1 MRLSSL
7 TTLSATFLLSGLVTV
22 PTQAQTIDPN
32 SAEGYVALN
41 RKIQCST
48 EDSSPQVFE
57 WSGYGYSRV
66 PGEPDRRIFGLLGMN
81 VRQCGQVQ
89 DPDKGTGYRLV
100 SREIMLYLDPKTGE
114 VLRTF
119 DNPWTGE
126 ANEVIHVANDPVN
139 GRPSFGV
146 NADGSEKAFTYRDI
160 NGQYLINF
168 EIPLFYKNAMGGE
181 YQKYVGGSYHATE
194 IFDFNGALTIG
205 LKNPDRYASFSAF
218 SPIVAPTQCPWGK
231 KAFSQYLGA
240 DESTWANYD
249 TCVLLGQATE
259 HRPILIDQGTADN
272 FLEEQLKTH
281 LIEEASSAA
290 NYPIE
295 VRMQEGY
302 DHSYYFIAS
311 FIESHLA
318 FHVRHLGAT

>member
-1 MRLSSL
+1 MRLSSF
-7 TTLSATFLLSGLVTV
+7 TTLSATLLLSGLL
-22 PTQAQTIDPN
+22 PAPIQAQTIDPN
-32 SAEGYVALN
+32 SAEGFVALN

-81 VRQCGQVQ
+81 VRQCGQVE

-126 ANEVIHVANDPVN
+126 VNEVIHVANDPVN
-139 GRPSFGV
+139 QRPSFGV
-146 NADGSEKAFTYRDI
+146 NADGSDKAFTYRDI
-160 NGQYLINF
+160 NGQYLINY

-194 IFDFNGALTIG
+194 IFDFNGDVAELLDASHPVAYPVISWVRLAQWLPWMEMNG
-205 LKNPDRYASFSAF
+205 RAGMLYFNAMGRKLLNYGQLSELLKSEIAVNFPEY
-218 SPIVAPTQCPWGK
+218 VAPPPLDDPRRNETSWTYMK
-231 KAFSQYLGA
+231 KIIDGR
-240 DESTWANYD
+240 ES
-249 TCVLLGQATE
+249 
-259 HRPILIDQGTADN
+259 
-272 FLEEQLKTH
+272 
-281 LIEEASSAA
+281 EEASH
-290 NYPIE
+290 
-295 VRMQEGY
+295 G
-302 DHSYYFIAS
+302 H
-311 FIESHLA
+311 H
-318 FHVRHLGAT
+318 

>member
-1 MRLSSL
+1 MLLEKNQEQGELPMRLSSI
-7 TTLSATFLLSGLVTV
+7 TTLFATFLLSGLLAF
-22 PTQAQTIDPN
+22 PIQAQTIDPN
-32 SAEGYVALN
+32 SAEGFVALN

-81 VRQCGQVQ
+81 VRQCGQVE

-139 GRPSFGV
+139 QRPSFGV
-146 NADGSEKAFTYRDI
+146 NADGSERAFTYRDI
-160 NGQYLINF
+160 NGQYLINY

-194 IFDFNGALTIG
+194 IFDFNGDVAEL
-205 LKNPDRYASFSAF
+205 LDASQ
-218 SPIVAPTQCPWGK
+218 PVAYPVISWVRLAQWLPWMEMNGRAGMLYFNAMGRK
-231 KAFSQYLGA
+231 LL
-240 DESTWANYD
+240 NYD
-249 TCVLLGQATE
+249 QLSDLLKSE
-259 HRPILIDQGTADN
+259 I
-272 FLEEQLKTH
+272 
-281 LIEEASSAA
+281 AA
-290 NYPIE
+290 NYPEYVAPPPVDDPRRNETSWTYMKKIIDGRE
-295 VRMQEGY
+295 SEESS
-302 DHSYYFIAS
+302 HS
-311 FIESHLA
+311 H
-318 FHVRHLGAT
+318 H